1 MKAFIIL
8 VSLVVLSVPAFAQK
22 EGRAAIR
29 IDGDGVCDVNFYYGG
44 EVHVL
49 HGDLKSRIQYAG
61 GSLAD
66 SYSNAMMQCH
76 GDHFIELDETVV
88 FDGGFCVLPVPGDI
102 GTDDVNGVVNK
113 GGRWLFTCSFPRYKE
128 PSE

>member
-1 MKAFIIL
+1 MKGFIIL
-8 VSLVVLSVPAFAQK
+8 VSLIVLSVPAFAQK

-29 IDGDGVCDVNFYYGG
+29 IDGDGVCNVDFYYGG

-66 SYSNAMMQCH
+66 SYSNAMMQ
-76 GDHFIELDETVV
+76 
-88 FDGGFCVLPVPGDI
+88 
-102 GTDDVNGVVNK
+102 
-113 GGRWLFTCSFPRYKE
+113 
-128 PSE
+128 